1 MAGIFNLFGG
11 ISDLDKGQVT
21 KSLSRSKT
29 SLGVSETSVKTFNQ
43 SKPKGLSIR
52 SNSDLNVSASLCLN
66 NSSQDV
72 SNKQQDCLK
81 LKLTQSNSD
90 SCSLSPQKEFA
101 AKKQNGNPI
110 EIKNQSPRKIIF
122 DKRNV
127 KSQKIFNDH
136 IFKKPLTPK
145 KLITK
150 SYPEPESLAPYY
162 DAQSEFDN
170 VYTRTIENEFKE
182 LFLKKENEMLLH
194 EDEGFESDPEPLE
207 LELPKLHLSS
217 ELIEEEYKKCWI
229 PDLPNISDD
238 DDI

>member
-29 SLGVSETSVKTFNQ
+29 SLGVSETSVKSFNQ
-43 SKPKGLSIR
+43 LKPKGLSIR
-52 SNSDLNVSASLCLN
+52 SSSDINVSASLCLN
-66 NSSQDV
+66 NSNQDV

-81 LKLTQSNSD
+81 LKPTQSNNG
-90 SCSLSPQKEFA
+90 SCSLSPRKEFP
-101 AKKQNGNPI
+101 AKKQNDNPI
-110 EIKNQSPRKIIF
+110 EIK
-122 DKRNV
+122 RNV
-127 KSQKIFNDH
+127 KHLTSQKTFNDH

-150 SYPEPESLAPYY
+150 SYPEPERLAPYY
-162 DAQSEFDN
+162 DEQSEFDN
-170 VYTRTIENEFKE
+170 VYRRTIENDFKE

-217 ELIEEEYKKCWI
+217 ESIEEEYKKCWI

-238 DDI
+238 NDI